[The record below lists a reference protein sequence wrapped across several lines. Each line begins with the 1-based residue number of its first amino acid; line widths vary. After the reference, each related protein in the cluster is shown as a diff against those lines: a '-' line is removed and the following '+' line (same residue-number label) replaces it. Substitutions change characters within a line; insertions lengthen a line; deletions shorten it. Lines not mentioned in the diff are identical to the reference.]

1 MVLGAFFI
9 LTLDQAT
16 IPGALI
22 TAAVTIL
29 AEPLVTRPAFAGT
42 TSVMVFT

>member
-22 TAAVTIL
+22 TAALTTLVIIL
-29 AEPLVTRPAFAGT
+29 VEAEINTNH
-42 TSVMVFT
+42 M